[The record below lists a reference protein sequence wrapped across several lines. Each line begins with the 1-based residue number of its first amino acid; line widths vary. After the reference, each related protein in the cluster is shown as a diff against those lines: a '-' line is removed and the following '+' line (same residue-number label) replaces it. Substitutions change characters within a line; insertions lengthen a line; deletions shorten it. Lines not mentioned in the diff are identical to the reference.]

1 MKRRKMIYCKII
13 FIGNKC
19 GLLKCTAEILNTY
32 NTVVQSDIYLFI
44 QSEAGDTLFVTA
56 QLVRMSRC

>member
-1 MKRRKMIYCKII
+1 MISYCKII
-13 FIGNKC
+13 FIINKC
-19 GLLKCTAEILNTY
+19 GLLICTTEILNTY

-44 QSEAGDTLFVTA
+44 QNEAGDTLFVTV